1 MNDNVEKHIDKLM
14 NDLDKEL
21 NSFEDWINWHIKL
34 LDKKYP
40 ERSMDTMSKSFMMSI
55 WENKQ
60 IEHRNKVRELH
71 KEFLTLYFS

>member
-1 MNDNVEKHIDKLM
+1 MNDITKNHIDKLIT
-14 NDLDKEL
+14 DLDKEL

-40 ERSMDTMSKSFMMSI
+40 ERQMDSISKSFMMSL
-55 WENKQ
+55 WKDKQ
-60 IEHRNKVRELH
+60 EEHKHKVRELH